1 MGRMKPHVTH
11 VLKYYNQIYCKP
23 YPIYNLVG
31 SSYRWGTDGGIHF
44 EQNGT
49 LVTKWAIGTYKWVGQ
64 YSIHASW
71 LGIDHFVRFNQDY
84 TEYESVRLGDL
95 DYVKGKKTMN
105 FFDENGKEVDTIL
118 FESVEQ
124 SQADE
129 YITSDSV
136 VLELGARYGT
146 VSCVIN
152 KKLSNPLNQV
162 SVEPDSM
169 IWDCLEKNIK
179 NNGCNLNLV
188 KGVISRIPL
197 ELRHTSG
204 PEGYENFTFKVSN
217 SSIPNFTLEEIQAKY
232 GLKFDTLVADCEGF
246 LGDFFLE
253 NPGFYQQL
261 KLVMF
266 EKDSPSRCDYN
277 LIIENLKTHGFTNLV
292 TGFHEVWKK

>member
-1 MGRMKPHVTH
+1 MLPHATH
-11 VLKYYNQIYCKP
+11 VLKYYNQIYGKP
-23 YPIYNLVG
+23 YSTYNLVG
-31 SSYRWGTDGGIHF
+31 LSYRWGKSGGIRF
-44 EQNGT
+44 EQDGV
-49 LVTKWAIGTYKWVGQ
+49 LVTTWALGSYSWVSPH
-64 YSIHASW
+64 SIHASW
-71 LGIDHFVRFNQDY
+71 SGIDHFVRFNSDY

-95 DYVKGKKTMN
+95 DYVKGKKMMD
-105 FFDENGKEVDTIL
+105 FFDENGKRVDTIL
-118 FESVEQ
+118 YETTEQ

-162 SVEPDSM
+162 SVEPDSA

-188 KGVISRIPL
+188 KGVISRTPL
-197 ELRHTSG
+197 QLTQASG
-204 PEGYENFTFKVSN
+204 EEGYANSTFKVSN

-232 GLKFDTLVADCEGF
+232 ELKFDTLVADCEGF

-266 EKDSPSRCDYN
+266 EKDSPSKCDYN
-277 LIIENLKTHGFTNLV
+277 VIIENLKTHGFTNLV